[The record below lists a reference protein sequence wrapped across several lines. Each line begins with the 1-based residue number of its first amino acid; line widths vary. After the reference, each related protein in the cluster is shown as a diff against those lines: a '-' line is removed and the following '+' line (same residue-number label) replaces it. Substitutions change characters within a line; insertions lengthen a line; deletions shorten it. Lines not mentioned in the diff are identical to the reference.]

1 MEDGT
6 MIKMFNVRLRTSVI
20 CLDPIMIPAESDMQI
35 EKLLIIPV
43 IRENTQEEE
52 DEKSKP
58 HTY

>member
-6 MIKMFNVRLRTSVI
+6 MSVTYRYRLRTNVV
-20 CLDPIMIPAESDMQI
+20 CLEPIIIPAESDMQI

-52 DEKSKP
+52 DEESKP